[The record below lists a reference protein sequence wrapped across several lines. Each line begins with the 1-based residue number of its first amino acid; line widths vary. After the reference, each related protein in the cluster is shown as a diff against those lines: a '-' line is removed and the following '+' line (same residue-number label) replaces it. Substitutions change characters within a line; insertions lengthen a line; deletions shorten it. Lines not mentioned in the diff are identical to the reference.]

1 MPWISAP
8 CQASVGRASRRGS
21 RKRKSADV
29 WRKTVTLIY
38 PYLEDFMKKNN
49 YLRESNRSHERVN
62 LKTSFRLNGDILK
75 DFFLEKVIFVK
86 KFNGLIFC
94 LAGGINLK

>member
-1 MPWISAP
+1 
-8 CQASVGRASRRGS
+8 VGRASRRGS
-21 RKRKSADV
+21 GKRKSADV
-29 WRKTVTLIY
+29 WWKMVMLIY
-38 PYLEDFMKKNN
+38 PYLEDFMQKKINN

-62 LKTSFRLNGDILK
+62 LKTSFRLNGDIFK
-75 DFFLEKVIFVK
+75 GFFLEKVIFVK